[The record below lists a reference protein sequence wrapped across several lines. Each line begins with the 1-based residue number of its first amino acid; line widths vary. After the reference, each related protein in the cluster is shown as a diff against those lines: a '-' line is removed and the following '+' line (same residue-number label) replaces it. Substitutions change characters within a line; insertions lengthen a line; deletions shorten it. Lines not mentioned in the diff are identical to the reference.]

1 MSLPTSFLW
10 LLYRTP
16 LLVTYHLWV
25 PNIDTNWFLRRN
37 KQSELAG
44 KTLSWTH
51 RRTMEPLSQVK
62 SYFTINTS
70 NKCNDSKS
78 LMGLLEAAK
87 RLKPWAILK
96 TSSADCFAD
105 CLAGVIPKK
114 EAGNTQTRYD
124 YKKPPM
130 LCFAV
135 LSVYACTCGYV
146 DIEIVLPIC
155 SQRLMPQSTWISW
168 KVTAV
173 TMPFQSAVNWSFL
186 IPNFK

>member
-1 MSLPTSFLW
+1 MILYKVWEPSLS
-10 LLYRTP
+10 RTRNVPSHKLSLAP
-16 LLVTYHLWV
+16 LQDTPPCYIWV

-44 KTLSWTH
+44 KIISWTH

-70 NKCNDSKS
+70 NKCQDSKS

-87 RLKPWAILK
+87 CFKPWAILK
-96 TSSADCFAD
+96 TSSADCFAH

-146 DIEIVLPIC
+146 DIEIV
-155 SQRLMPQSTWISW
+155 
-168 KVTAV
+168 
-173 TMPFQSAVNWSFL
+173 
-186 IPNFK
+186 